1 MIPSIHPR
9 DLIDRLDAVSCRA
22 TWTILAASCFAFVV
36 FDWLVPEVGTGPLY
50 IPLIALAGWRL
61 GARAACAVAFVAAF
75 LNILP
80 LHGVDAGMSAIGAV
94 ARGMVRLGAYAFVT
108 ATVCGLR
115 RVHDRERYAARHDAL
130 TGALNRLS
138 FEEHARHVLER
149 CAADG
154 TVTVLALADI
164 DGFKSVNDTFG
175 HAEGDAVLRRFAE
188 AGMAAIG
195 ERDRFGRLGGD
206 EFVLLLQARTVAA
219 AESRIATVH
228 RRLCDGLK
236 GSPHTI
242 GVSLGAL
249 VVRLGANLEWPEAV
263 READRLMYVAKRA
276 GTGGFQI
283 GTFAETTVSAMPS
296 SRASSTSTEG
306 TSEDRSAIDP
316 IRAWIPGLASETA
329 A

>member
-1 MIPSIHPR
+1 MSLSEGDSNLEWASPRDFGPMIPLIHPR
-9 DLIDRLDAVSCRA
+9 DIIDRLDAVSRMT
-22 TWTILAASCFAFVV
+22 TWAVLVLSCLAFVT

-61 GARAACAVAFVAAF
+61 GPRAACAVALVAAF

-80 LHGVDAGMSAIGAV
+80 IHGIDAGMSAGTAV
-94 ARGMVRLGAYAFVT
+94 LRGMVRLGAYAFVT

-130 TGALNRLS
+130 TGALNRSS
-138 FEEHARHVLER
+138 FEMHARSVLGGGTP
-149 CAADG
+149 DG
-154 TVTVLALADI
+154 PVTVLALADI
-164 DGFKSVNDTFG
+164 DGFKPVNDTFG
-175 HAEGDAVLRRFAE
+175 HAEGDAVLRKFAE

-206 EFVLLLQARTVAA
+206 EFVLLLQARTVTA
-219 AESRIATVH
+219 AENRIATVH
-228 RRLCDGLK
+228 RRLHDGLK
-236 GSPHTI
+236 GSRHPV

-249 VVRLGANLEWPEAV
+249 VVLPGANLEWPEAI

-276 GTGGFQI
+276 GTGGFRI
-283 GTFAETTVSAMPS
+283 EIHGETATPATTVSF
-296 SRASSTSTEG
+296 G
-306 TSEDRSAIDP
+306 
-316 IRAWIPGLASETA
+316 TA